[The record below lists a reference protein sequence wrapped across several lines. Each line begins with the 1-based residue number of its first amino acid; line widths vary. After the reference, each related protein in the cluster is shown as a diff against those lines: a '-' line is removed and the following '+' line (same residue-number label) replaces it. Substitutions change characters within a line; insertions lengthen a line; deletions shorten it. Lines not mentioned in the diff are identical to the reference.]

1 MIKVVEECLHHKT
14 QAVFRGRIKKKL
26 SATSITGNKITQE
39 KESMR
44 KEAKFG
50 GSIEGEK
57 NPSVFNPP
65 PYKNNQEYKGGTNDE
80 TRDFHTR
87 ETSVSRTN
95 NDSCSRNLDAEN
107 KNEADEEYIDPPS
120 KKEKQLILNHMK
132 KSEKD
137 NYQKKIY

>member
-1 MIKVVEECLHHKT
+1 
-14 QAVFRGRIKKKL
+14 
-26 SATSITGNKITQE
+26 
-39 KESMR
+39 MR

-87 ETSVSRTN
+87 ETSVSQS
-95 NDSCSRNLDAEN
+95 DDVSCA
-107 KNEADEEYIDPPS
+107 KNWMQKIKVQNMIDTLTLR
-120 KKEKQLILNHMK
+120 Q
-132 KSEKD
+132 
-137 NYQKKIY
+137 